1 MVKNCEQNCE
11 QTKGTKQYLFM
22 VIVYANDE
30 NGSVD
35 NVLRCDRLQLIKR
48 SLECFYQS
56 YLIEWIQFPGGV
68 LFCDHGTNFRQAYD
82 YNGGQKS

>member
-1 MVKNCEQNCE
+1 
-11 QTKGTKQYLFM
+11 M

-35 NVLRCDRLQLIKR
+35 SVLGCDHLQLTKR
-48 SLECFYQS
+48 SSECFYES
-56 YLIEWIQFPGGV
+56 YLVVVSW
-68 LFCDHGTNFRQAYD
+68 LFCDAGTNFLQACD